1 MKRSADLQEEVM
13 TKGIHPD
20 AIPQS
25 FGYDTQF
32 EQPPTLETTPGLQ
45 GYGQIVLEG

>member
-1 MKRSADLQEEVM
+1 M

-32 EQPPTLETTPGLQ
+32 EVPTLASTPGLQ

>member
-1 MKRSADLQEEVM
+1 MKRAADLQEEVM

-25 FGYDTQF
+25 FGYDDQF
-32 EQPPTLETTPGLQ
+32 KDAASTPGLS
-45 GYGQIVLEG
+45 GYG

>member
-32 EQPPTLETTPGLQ
+32 EE
-45 GYGQIVLEG
+45 